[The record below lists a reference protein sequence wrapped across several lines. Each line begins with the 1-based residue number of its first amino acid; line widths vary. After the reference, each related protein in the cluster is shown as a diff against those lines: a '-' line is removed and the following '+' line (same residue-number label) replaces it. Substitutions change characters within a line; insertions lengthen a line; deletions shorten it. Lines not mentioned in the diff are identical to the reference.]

1 MAELNKKVE
10 EKALEEKKPAIKIT
24 NLHKAYGKKKV
35 IRGLNL
41 EVYPGELFGFIGRNG
56 IGKSTTIDSMIG
68 IKRFQQGTILI
79 NGYDIT
85 KEPLFVFGS

>member
-10 EKALEEKKPAIKIT
+10 AKAEEEKKPAIKIT

-79 NGYDIT
+79 NGYDI
-85 KEPLFVFGS
+85 